1 MAEYGVSLL
10 DKPHDLNAMR
20 NVGWLSDIDIPGK
33 NMYQVLYAQETVNF
47 ISKTVVK
54 HLYPL
59 MNKAI
64 IIPDEQ
70 IREMINSVWQAEKGG
85 DTPNIFTKD
94 TFELG
99 RNTINN
105 NFYNRIVGITI
116 QSIIS
121 QIRDQ
126 HEMTEVNNSLSIWN
140 SVYGDFNEAG
150 LRAHPKIKLRENH
163 PQYMAFNM
171 NY

>member
-10 DKPHDLNAMR
+10 DKPHDLSAMR
-20 NVGWLSDIDIPGK
+20 HVGWLRDIDIPGK

-47 ISKTVVK
+47 ISKQVVK

-59 MNKAI
+59 FNKAL

-70 IREMINSVWQAEKGG
+70 IREMINSVWETEKGA
-85 DTPNIFTKD
+85 DTAGMYTKD
-94 TFELG
+94 TFNLN
-99 RNTINN
+99 RNTFNN
-105 NFYNRIVGITI
+105 NTYDRIVGITI
-116 QSIIS
+116 QAITS

-126 HEMTEVNNSLSIWN
+126 YEMTEVNNSLNIWN
-140 SVYGDFNEAG
+140 QLYGDFNEAG